1 VILICCFVTTEIDQ
15 EEINK
20 QLQAIFGIQTG
31 YHGTVVSTFAKVRL
45 KRDSNALYTT

>member
-1 VILICCFVTTEIDQ
+1 LRAKTNRLVFIIIIKIDQ

-31 YHGTVVSTFAKVRL
+31 YHGSVVSTFAKVTIL
-45 KRDSNALYTT
+45 FK